1 MYFQDTSMFSTQSS
15 TETNKL
21 IKETVDDIVADL
33 DANEDEHIPYRP
45 PSFQDYSSD
54 SAKALMTKYEN
65 KGSLTPQAESSRRLP
80 CQVTIRRT
88 RSLEEPKNSTENEEV
103 SPLKIPLIKK
113 KCQPII
119 ISVDYRVIYFKK
131 HSTLIKY
138 QMSGQ
143 PRNVT

>member
-1 MYFQDTSMFSTQSS
+1 MFSTQSS

-21 IKETVDDIVADL
+21 MKETVDDIVENL

-65 KGSLTPQAESSRRLP
+65 KGSLTPQPQAESSRGLP
-80 CQVTIRRT
+80 CQVTVRRT

-103 SPLKIPLIKK
+103 SHLKISLI
-113 KCQPII
+113 
-119 ISVDYRVIYFKK
+119 FKK
-131 HSTLIKY
+131 MSTNYHLSI
-138 QMSGQ
+138 
-143 PRNVT
+143 PI

>member
-1 MYFQDTSMFSTQSS
+1 MKNLVKTQVQENKNAPSGLISNHFEIFSMYFQDTSMFSTQSS

-21 IKETVDDIVADL
+21 MKETVDDIVENL
-33 DANEDEHIPYRP
+33 DANEEDEHIPYRP

-80 CQVTIRRT
+80 CQVTVRRT

-103 SPLKIPLIKK
+103 SLI
-113 KCQPII
+113 
-119 ISVDYRVIYFKK
+119 F
-131 HSTLIKY
+131 
-138 QMSGQ
+138 
-143 PRNVT
+143 

>member
-21 IKETVDDIVADL
+21 MKETVDDIVENL
-33 DANEDEHIPYRP
+33 DANEEDEHIPYRP

-80 CQVTIRRT
+80 CQVTVRRT
-88 RSLEEPKNSTENEEV
+88 RSLEEPKNSSENEEV
-103 SPLKIPLIKK
+103 SLFFRKM
-113 KCQPII
+113 
-119 ISVDYRVIYFKK
+119 
-131 HSTLIKY
+131 STKY
-138 QMSGQ
+138 YLSICM
-143 PRNVT
+143 

>member
-21 IKETVDDIVADL
+21 MKETVDDIVENL

-80 CQVTIRRT
+80 CQVTVRRT
-88 RSLEEPKNSTENEEV
+88 RSLEEPKNSSENEEV
-103 SPLKIPLIKK
+103 SLFFRKM
-113 KCQPII
+113 
-119 ISVDYRVIYFKK
+119 
-131 HSTLIKY
+131 STKY
-138 QMSGQ
+138 YLSICM
-143 PRNVT
+143 

>member
-1 MYFQDTSMFSTQSS
+1 MFSTQSS

-21 IKETVDDIVADL
+21 MKETVDDIVENL

-80 CQVTIRRT
+80 CQVTVRRT

-103 SPLKIPLIKK
+103 NHLKISLIFFK
-113 KCQPII
+113 KCQTII
-119 ISVDYRVIYFKK
+119 ISVYFKK
-131 HSTLIKY
+131 NIQL
-138 QMSGQ
+138 
-143 PRNVT
+143 